1 MERSRE
7 IIWHLVCTHCKGWWS
22 VATMEDWKPT
32 KLYCTHCGKKCLYDG
47 AEIRIDRQDRRVEL
61 PGSKRRY
68 REENYNCK

>member
-32 KLYCTHCGKKCLYDG
+32 KLYCTHCGEKCLYDG
-47 AEIRIDRQDRRVEL
+47 GEAGIDTR
-61 PGSKRRY
+61 KR
-68 REENYNCK
+68 ESGVTGI

>member
-47 AEIRIDRQDRRVEL
+47 GNYDNRTAC
-61 PGSKRRY
+61 KRST
-68 REENYNCK
+68 